1 MSFIASYFDK
11 MDGTGENA
19 VCCPFPHSLPDGTE
33 YYESRPSAH
42 ANTTKLLFHC
52 KVCDRR
58 YNELGFIQAMTGCA
72 KDEAIDIERIFKQTN
87 TIFEWEAETELTE
100 GSHDKAIELGIS
112 EEVIHELKIRTPD
125 NGDGTLGFPVF
136 AYDQLVDI
144 RQYNPG
150 GTPKIKSLR
159 GATNGM
165 IIPFDIWRNTEPK
178 RVTLICAGE
187 KDMAIAR
194 THGFN
199 AITITGGE
207 KSTPKFLNFF
217 KNRAVAIVYDNDD
230 AGKTGALKLAKTL
243 YPYTQNIKVVTNF
256 HEVCKE
262 KGEDITDFF
271 TKYHKTKRDLI
282 NYIRL
287 TEPFIPDM
295 ADEVTNKE
303 FPLVDLYE
311 ASQAHV
317 NKIVRTNVQ
326 VVATYETVYR
336 APSIITA
343 TKKEEAVGAINTM
356 KKDDT
361 ITWKLENRNCEDV
374 LYLID
379 SALKEKQISDNIRNE
394 LFRKPAERNLQ
405 FRILEEATVYKVI
418 VTDLYETTDKNI
430 QPMEYTAY
438 SIGQKLESGK
448 KYTIMHKLVP
458 HPYKGQQLVMIILD
472 VQQASDS
479 VSNFMVSDKVVKNL
493 KLFQNIEGTIPEKI
507 QTLTEMNKQFIGYN
521 GINKLIETIDLSF
534 NTPLRFN
541 FGRIKNIRAYLDTLI
556 VGESRTG
563 KSSTA
568 DALRKLYGLGTFTS
582 LAGNSAT
589 IAGLVGGSSK
599 SSAGSMQTRAG
610 IIPQN
615 NMGLIIF
622 EEFGKSSR
630 DVLRELTD
638 IRSSNEVRITRVSG
652 TLTLPAYVRMISLTN
667 VKTGNNEIKS
677 IASYP
682 NGISIITELV
692 TTAEDIARYDN
703 ILVLADSG
711 QTDIDPLWE
720 PIKALPQEAYRDRIR
735 WIWTRTPEQILIA
748 PEIEKYII
756 EENNRLNKE
765 YPSHIKLFGTE
776 AWKKISRLAIA
787 VAGYIVSASE
797 NYQSLIVTKEC
808 VDYAV
813 QYLIDLYDN
822 NTFKFKEYVQMEL
835 RYQTTNEEAKSN
847 LQRIYDKFPSLIL
860 QLEQQV
866 DITRAMLES
875 TTGLEPQELRKGLQ
889 ELTRGY
895 FIKVDNT
902 NIIPTERF
910 RRTLNNINKGT
921 HIGRVGEV

>member
-1 MSFIASYFDK
+1 MSFLASYFDK

-19 VCCPFPHSLPDGTE
+19 ICCPFPHLLSDGTE

-42 ANTTKLLFHC
+42 VNTTKLVYHC
-52 KVCDRR
+52 KACDRR
-58 YNELGFIQAMTGCA
+58 YDEIGFIQAITGCA
-72 KDEAIDIERIFKQTN
+72 KDEALDLSRIFKETN

-112 EEVIHELKIRTPD
+112 EDVIHELKIRTPPK
-125 NGDGTLGFPVF
+125 GDGMLSFPVF

-150 GTPKIKSLR
+150 GNPKIKSLR

-165 IIPFDIWRNTEPK
+165 IIPFDIWRQTETK
-178 RVTLICAGE
+178 RITLICAGE

-256 HEVCKE
+256 HEICKE

-271 TKYHKTKRDLI
+271 TKYNKTRKDLI
-282 NYIRL
+282 NYIKL

-311 ASQAHV
+311 ASQNYV

-336 APSIITA
+336 APSTIVA
-343 TKKEEAVGAINTM
+343 TKKEEAVGAVNTM
-356 KKDDT
+356 ITGESK
-361 ITWKLENRNCEDV
+361 TWKLENKNCDDV

-394 LFRKPAERNLQ
+394 LFRKPAERNLH
-405 FRILEEATVYKVI
+405 FKILDETTVYKVI

-430 QPMEYTAY
+430 QPMEYVAY

-448 KYTIMHKLVP
+448 KYTIMHKLAP

-472 VQQASDS
+472 VKQASDS
-479 VSNFMVSDKVVKNL
+479 VSNFMVSDRVVKNL
-493 KLFQNIEGTIPEKI
+493 KLFQDIKGTIPEKI
-507 QTLTEMNKQFIGYN
+507 QTLTEMHKQFIGYN

-599 SSAGSMQTRAG
+599 TSAGSMQTRAG

-622 EEFGKSSR
+622 EEFGKSSK

-667 VKTGNNEIKS
+667 VKTSNNEIKS

-692 TTAEDIARYDN
+692 STAEDIARYDN
-703 ILVLADSG
+703 ILILADTG

-720 PIKALPQEAYRDRIR
+720 PVKALPQDAYRDRIR

-787 VAGYIVSASE
+787 IAGYIVSASE
-797 NYQSLIVTKEC
+797 NYQDLIVTKEC

-822 NTFKFKEYVQMEL
+822 STFKFKEYVQMEL

-847 LQRIYDKFPSLIL
+847 LQGIYDKFPSLIL

-889 ELTRGY
+889 QLTKGY

-902 NIIPTERF
+902 TIVPTERF
-910 RRTLNNINKGT
+910 RKTLRNINKGT